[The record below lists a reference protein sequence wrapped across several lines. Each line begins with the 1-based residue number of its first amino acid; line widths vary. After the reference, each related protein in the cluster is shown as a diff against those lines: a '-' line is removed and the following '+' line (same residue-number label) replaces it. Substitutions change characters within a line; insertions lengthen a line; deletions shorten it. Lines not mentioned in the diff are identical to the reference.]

1 MMLLIKIILDLS
13 LVIVLS
19 LLFVNLINWLYSIMD
34 KKLMEKAKKDLNFLT
49 EEDIKILQEGLDLEE
64 IAKKIEEWKFL
75 SNFKIIVDIGLVRW
89 YNISIIN
96 K

>member
-1 MMLLIKIILDLS
+1 MLLIKIILDLS

-19 LLFVNLINWLYSIMD
+19 LLFVNFINWLYSIMD

-64 IAKKIEEWKFL
+64 ITKKLEE
-75 SNFKIIVDIGLVRW
+75 
-89 YNISIIN
+89 
-96 K
+96 

>member
-1 MMLLIKIILDLS
+1 MLLTIILHLS

-64 IAKKIEEWKFL
+64 IAKKLEE
-75 SNFKIIVDIGLVRW
+75 
-89 YNISIIN
+89 
-96 K
+96 

>member
-1 MMLLIKIILDLS
+1 MLLIKIILDLS
-13 LVIVLS
+13 LAIVLS

-64 IAKKIEEWKFL
+64 IAKKLEE
-75 SNFKIIVDIGLVRW
+75 
-89 YNISIIN
+89 
-96 K
+96 

>member
-13 LVIVLS
+13 LAIVLS
-19 LLFVNLINWLYSIMD
+19 LLFVNFINWLYSIMD

-64 IAKKIEEWKFL
+64 IAKKLEE
-75 SNFKIIVDIGLVRW
+75 
-89 YNISIIN
+89 
-96 K
+96 